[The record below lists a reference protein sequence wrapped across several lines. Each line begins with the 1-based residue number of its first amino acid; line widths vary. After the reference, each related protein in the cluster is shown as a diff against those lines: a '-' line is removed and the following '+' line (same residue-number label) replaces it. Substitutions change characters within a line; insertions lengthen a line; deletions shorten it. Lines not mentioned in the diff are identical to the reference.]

1 MSTETRK
8 YEKRLRA
15 RKEAETRRRI
25 TEAAVEL
32 HGTVG
37 PARTSLSAVA
47 ERAGVQRATLYR
59 HFPNEEALFEACS
72 THYMSQNPPPDPT
85 PWRGI
90 ADPDER
96 LQAAL
101 DSLYSWYE
109 RVEPMFNNVTRDV
122 ALVPAMRGATER
134 RLAFLSTVREILMRG
149 RQERGA
155 ARRRV
160 RAAIGH
166 ALAFETWRS
175 LASEQGL
182 SRRAA
187 VELMLAMVAASGS
200 RPTASRWSG
209 AASPPGR
216 GHRDSRVVRE
226 KHRIGA

>member
-15 RKEAETRRRI
+15 QKEAKTRQRI

-59 HFPNEEALFEACS
+59 HFPNETALFEACS

-85 PWRGI
+85 PLREVV
-90 ADPDER
+90 DPDER
-96 LQAAL
+96 LRVAL
-101 DSLYSWYE
+101 DALYSWYE
-109 RVEPMFNNVTRDV
+109 RVEPMLTNVVRDRT
-122 ALVPAMRGATER
+122 AVPAMQQTTAR
-134 RLAFLSTVREILMRG
+134 RLAFLDAVREILLRG
-149 RQERGA
+149 RRERGG

-160 RAAIGH
+160 RAAVGH

-175 LASEQGL
+175 LVREQGL

-187 VELMLAMVAASGS
+187 VEVMLGMVAASAL
-200 RPTASRWSG
+200 RT
-209 AASPPGR
+209 
-216 GHRDSRVVRE
+216 
-226 KHRIGA
+226 

>member
-15 RKEAETRRRI
+15 QKEAETRKRI

-47 ERAGVQRATLYR
+47 DRAGVQRATLYR

-85 PWRGI
+85 PWREV

-96 LQAAL
+96 LQVAL
-101 DSLYSWYE
+101 DALYSWYE
-109 RVEPMFNNVTRDV
+109 RVEPMLTNVVRDRTV
-122 ALVPAMRGATER
+122 VPAMRQATER
-134 RLAFLSTVREILMRG
+134 RLAFLDAVREILLRG
-149 RQERGA
+149 RRERGA
-155 ARRRV
+155 AGRRV

-175 LASEQGL
+175 LACEQGL

-187 VELMLAMVAASGS
+187 VEVMLGMVAAARSGQ
-200 RPTASRWSG
+200 
-209 AASPPGR
+209 
-216 GHRDSRVVRE
+216 
-226 KHRIGA
+226 

>member
-15 RKEAETRRRI
+15 QKEAETRQRI
-25 TEAAVEL
+25 TEAAVAL

-37 PARTSLSAVA
+37 PAQTSLSAVA

-72 THYMSQNPPPDPT
+72 THYMALNPPPDPS
-85 PWRGI
+85 PWARI
-90 ADPDER
+90 DDLEER
-96 LQAAL
+96 LRLAL

-109 RVEPMFNNVTRDV
+109 RVEPMFDNVTRDV
-122 ALVPAMRGATER
+122 ALVPAMRSATER
-134 RLAFLSTVREILMRG
+134 RLAFLSSVREMLMRG
-149 RQERGA
+149 RGERGA

-175 LASEQGL
+175 LAREQGL

-187 VELMLAMVAASGS
+187 VEVMLGM
-200 RPTASRWSG
+200 
-209 AASPPGR
+209 
-216 GHRDSRVVRE
+216 
-226 KHRIGA
+226 

>member
-15 RKEAETRRRI
+15 EKEAKTRQRI

-59 HFPNEEALFEACS
+59 HFANEEALFEACS
-72 THYMSQNPPPDPT
+72 THYMALNPPPDPS
-85 PWRGI
+85 PWEAI
-90 ADPDER
+90 DDPDER
-96 LQAAL
+96 LRVAL

-109 RVEPMFNNVTRDV
+109 RVEPMFNNVTRDI

-134 RLAFLSTVREILMRG
+134 RLAFLNASREILLRG
-149 RQERGA
+149 RSARGA

-175 LASEQGL
+175 LGREQGL

-187 VELMLAMVAASGS
+187 IELMLGTVATAGSG
-200 RPTASRWSG
+200 RR
-209 AASPPGR
+209 
-216 GHRDSRVVRE
+216 
-226 KHRIGA
+226 

>member
-1 MSTETRK
+1 MSIETRR

-15 RKEAETRRRI
+15 QKEAETRQRI

-47 ERAGVQRATLYR
+47 DRAGVQRATLYR

-72 THYMSQNPPPDPT
+72 THYMSLNPPPDPT
-85 PWRGI
+85 PWRDI

-96 LQAAL
+96 LRVAL
-101 DSLYSWYE
+101 DALYSWYE
-109 RVEPMFNNVTRDV
+109 RVEPMLTNVTRDML
-122 ALVPAMRGATER
+122 LVPAMRPATER
-134 RLAFLSTVREILMRG
+134 RLAFLSAVRDLLMRG
-149 RQERGA
+149 RPERGA

-175 LASEQGL
+175 LAREQGL

-187 VELMLAMVAASGS
+187 VELMLGTVAAVESA
-200 RPTASRWSG
+200 RR
-209 AASPPGR
+209 
-216 GHRDSRVVRE
+216 
-226 KHRIGA
+226 